1 MWTVYTHKIPT
12 MVQVNYHPSKQY
24 DIDDNAASKS
34 HGTAWTSP
42 AASGPRVKQGI
53 EKENNFQQPGE
64 YYRSFDRDSKDVFQK
79 HLLTFMTHPKC
90 SEAVQK
96 TWIGFMHKVG
106 WTCLLTQSCLSAV
119 IVVLLLGL
127 IGCTLCM
134 EHAACKQFEDGW
146 ITEGTLSVAPC
157 QLQVQ
162 YTAALFSV
170 LYQTIRCKHSLNPV
184 VCIADRR

>member
-1 MWTVYTHKIPT
+1 MWKVYTRVSHTIFFFS
-12 MVQVNYHPSKQY
+12 VQVNYHPSKQY

-34 HGTAWTSP
+34 HGVAWTSP

-96 TWIGFMHKVG
+96 TWIGYMHKVG
-106 WTCLLTQSCLSAV
+106 RHACRHTAV
-119 IVVLLLGL
+119 FVL
-127 IGCTLCM
+127 
-134 EHAACKQFEDGW
+134 
-146 ITEGTLSVAPC
+146 
-157 QLQVQ
+157 
-162 YTAALFSV
+162 
-170 LYQTIRCKHSLNPV
+170 
-184 VCIADRR
+184 

>member
-1 MWTVYTHKIPT
+1 MALSDAQCNARHESGQCIPGFLLILT
-12 MVQVNYHPSKQY
+12 NFTLLQVNYHPSQQY

-42 AASGPRVKQGI
+42 NASGPRVKQGI

-64 YYRSFDRDSKDVFQK
+64 YYRSFDRESKDVFQK

-106 WTCLLTQSCLSAV
+106 K
-119 IVVLLLGL
+119 
-127 IGCTLCM
+127 
-134 EHAACKQFEDGW
+134 HAC
-146 ITEGTLSVAPC
+146 
-157 QLQVQ
+157 
-162 YTAALFSV
+162 
-170 LYQTIRCKHSLNPV
+170 
-184 VCIADRR
+184 